1 MQVVNRPQHTAPKVS
16 GGGGGSGGGRT
27 IKESRNRCTVVA
39 GREREGYVARGG
51 GGTFVSLRDFNT
63 VEMREAQFMFPG
75 WPNLVAGRVKQ
86 RGGKQVGPEKERNL
100 SRRGCR
106 FE

>member
-1 MQVVNRPQHTAPKVS
+1 MYGSSGEGEGRIRCA
-16 GGGGGSGGGRT
+16 GGGGM
-27 IKESRNRCTVVA
+27 
-39 GREREGYVARGG
+39 
-51 GGTFVSLRDFNT
+51 FVSLRDFNT
-63 VEMREAQFMFPG
+63 VEMREAHFMFPG

-86 RGGKQVGPEKERNL
+86 RGGMQVGPEKERSL